1 VSVTNQIDMFPA
13 AEAKIGHNLGPE
25 LPEIDLDGWTDSLLL
40 RAQVLVE
47 QAANTTVA
55 DHTSVQEA
63 TLLAGLI
70 RDHVDLIEA
79 ERKETKAPYLAKTRE
94 IDNKYNTLKAMLALY
109 NQKGAVVSG
118 PLFNIL
124 RQIKAYQ
131 DEQQRI
137 QEEEQRRIQEELR
150 RKREEQEAAAR
161 AQREKEEA
169 LKREQA
175 EKIRAEEL
183 EQDEKIR
190 AERAAQIRAEREQTD
205 REQAERQV
213 EIEKLE
219 RQADHAAAPQPIR
232 SVYGVSAHRR
242 PVYKVEIVDMTAA
255 LRWCRKLNEAALLA
269 VVKQIYEAQVRAGV
283 RDLPGAKVT
292 SDSAPVIRR
301 R

>member
-1 VSVTNQIDMFPA
+1 MFPA

-137 QEEEQRRIQEELR
+137 QEELR

-190 AERAAQIRAEREQTD
+190 A
-205 REQAERQV
+205 
-213 EIEKLE
+213 
-219 RQADHAAAPQPIR
+219 
-232 SVYGVSAHRR
+232 
-242 PVYKVEIVDMTAA
+242 
-255 LRWCRKLNEAALLA
+255 
-269 VVKQIYEAQVRAGV
+269 
-283 RDLPGAKVT
+283 
-292 SDSAPVIRR
+292 
-301 R
+301 

>member
-1 VSVTNQIDMFPA
+1 MFPA

-183 EQDEKIR
+183 EQD
-190 AERAAQIRAEREQTD
+190 
-205 REQAERQV
+205 
-213 EIEKLE
+213 
-219 RQADHAAAPQPIR
+219 
-232 SVYGVSAHRR
+232 
-242 PVYKVEIVDMTAA
+242 
-255 LRWCRKLNEAALLA
+255 
-269 VVKQIYEAQVRAGV
+269 
-283 RDLPGAKVT
+283 
-292 SDSAPVIRR
+292 
-301 R
+301 